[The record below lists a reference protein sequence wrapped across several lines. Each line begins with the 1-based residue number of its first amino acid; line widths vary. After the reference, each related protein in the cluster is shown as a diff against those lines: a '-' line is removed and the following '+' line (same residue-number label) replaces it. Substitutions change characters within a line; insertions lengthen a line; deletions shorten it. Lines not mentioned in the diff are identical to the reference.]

1 MARYITGQWQEFL
14 DGFVSEMYNQVGV
27 ERIRYNS
34 TVTEQGGSI
43 YIDAKGDFEGDI
55 RTRSGKNQ
63 IAMTFVITEQG
74 TKSGNTEYKV
84 EMAMLVNSKVVV
96 NATKKYNHRKAS
108 NLEKFGVGICYDVFR
123 GFISVAQGCFEKFN
137 EALV

>member
-1 MARYITGQWQEFL
+1 
-14 DGFVSEMYNQVGV
+14 MYNQVGV

-34 TVTEQGGSI
+34 TISEQNGSI

-63 IAMTFVITEQG
+63 IIMTFVIIELSSNNFRTDYRIEI
-74 TKSGNTEYKV
+74 
-84 EMAMLVNSKVVV
+84 AMIINNKTVV
-96 NATKKYNHRKAS
+96 NVTKKYYQRAS
-108 NLEKFGVGICYDVFR
+108 SSLQAFGKELCYDIFT
-123 GFISVAQGCFEKFN
+123 GFYPNSELLAQQHKDNFN